1 MSLPEFSIH
10 RPVTVL
16 MGCLIAM
23 LLGGIA
29 FMRIPVDLMPET
41 EYPTLSVNVAYEG
54 VAPEEMETLVARPLE
69 QTLAAA
75 PGLEEITSSSSEGR
89 VSVRCRFAYGT
100 DMNEAA
106 DDLRTRIDRRRS
118 SLPDDIDPPT
128 LYKYDVSQRPV
139 LFLTV
144 AAADMD
150 ARELRHFAE
159 KYIQFRIER
168 VNGIAQARV
177 SGGLRRQI
185 HVDLSLEKLRALK
198 LSVRSVV
205 QTLRSENVNLPV
217 GPVREGRYEVLLR
230 TEGEFKNLNDILDVG
245 VATRNGVPVYIR
257 DIATVEDSHEDI
269 RFMVAVD
276 GKPSVRMFIYKQS
289 GANTVE
295 VSQGVHAEVA
305 DIIRDYPNIAV
316 SVPWDS
322 ADFIQGSIRNVQ
334 QAMLVGGGLAVVV
347 LLFFLRSITS
357 TIIIGIAIPVSIIA
371 TFALMYFNGFTLN
384 IVSFGGL
391 ALGVGMLVDNAI
403 VVLENI
409 YRHREQGTEIKQAA
423 IIGSKEVSTAIS
435 ASTLTTIAVFVPV
448 LFMAGMSAQTFQ
460 QLAWVVSFALLC
472 SLLIATTVVP
482 LLCSRFLPDVASRPR
497 RRGLGGWLYQ
507 KTGDFQERLTD
518 RYGTVISWSLDH
530 RLTVVACATALFA
543 GSLYLAPLIG
553 VELEPEV
560 DDGQIRV
567 NLDLE
572 PGTRAEVT
580 DAVVQR
586 VVQVVR
592 ENVPEIKH
600 IMTESGSSST
610 FRAEGTNQG
619 QLRIELIDQSQ
630 RNRNAAEIVR
640 QLRPLMHVEP
650 GMLIRTRV
658 SSGMHRRR
666 GSGFGDE
673 DRLAVEVRGH
683 DMVTMRGL
691 ANQVRETMISVDGVV
706 NAQVSQRPGLPEMM
720 VTVDRQKATSMGLSV
735 SEVAETLETA
745 IGGTRASMFREEGDE
760 YDIVVRLREE
770 DRLSIGQVPQVPII
784 LPDGSVV
791 STESITRMRRQ
802 EGPFEITRADQERI
816 IIVSGTVA
824 DRDLGSIIADLRT
837 GLAGIDRPNG
847 YEFIFGGEYEEQQ
860 ESFREMS
867 FAAILA
873 LILVYMVMASQFESL
888 RDPFIIL
895 FSIPLALIGIV
906 LMLLLT
912 ETTFNIQGFLGVIV
926 LLGIVVNNAIV
937 LLDYTSRLR
946 REHKWDLREAV
957 ITAGKRRLRPILM
970 TTITTILGL
979 TPMALGLGEGGELQA
994 PMARV
999 VIGGLTTS
1007 TLITL
1012 VFIPVIYMTLEQ
1024 WAEKV
1029 ARRRATAT
1037 SLEPVES
1044 TGD

>member
-10 RPVTVL
+10 RSVTVL

-29 FMRIPVDLMPET
+29 FVRIPVDLMPET
-41 EYPTLSVNVAYEG
+41 EYPTISITVSYEG

-69 QTLAAA
+69 QVLAAA
-75 PGLEEITSSSSEGR
+75 PGVEEITSSSSEGR

-100 DMNEAA
+100 DMDEAA
-106 DDLRTRIDRRRS
+106 NDLRTRIDRRRTT
-118 SLPDDIDPPT
+118 LPDDIDPPT
-128 LYKYDVSQRPV
+128 LYKRDVSQYPV
-139 LFLTV
+139 MYLTV

-150 ARELRHFAE
+150 AKELRHFTE

-185 HVDLSLEKLRALK
+185 HVNLALEKLRALK
-198 LSVRSVV
+198 LSVSLVV
-205 QTLRSENVNLPV
+205 QTLRRENVNLPV
-217 GPVREGRYEVLLR
+217 GPVKEGRYEVLFR
-230 TEGEFKNLNDILDVG
+230 TEGEFKNVKDILDVG

-269 RFMVAVD
+269 RYLVAID

-305 DIIRDYPNIAV
+305 NIIRDYPNIAV

-322 ADFIQGSIRNVQ
+322 AEFIRGSIRNVQ

-357 TIIIGIAIPVSIIA
+357 TLIIGVAIPISVIA

-409 YRHREQGTEIKQAA
+409 HRHREQGIEIKQAA

-472 SLLIATTVVP
+472 SLMIATTVVP

-497 RRGLGGWLYQ
+497 HRGLGGWLYQ
-507 KTGDFQERLTD
+507 KTGDFQERLNG

-543 GSLYLAPLIG
+543 GSLYLAALIG
-553 VELEPEV
+553 IELEPEV
-560 DDGQIRV
+560 DEGQIRV

-572 PGTRAEVT
+572 PGTRAQVT

-586 VVQVVR
+586 VAQVVR
-592 ENVPEIKH
+592 KNVPEVKH
-600 IMTESGSSST
+600 IMTEAGSNST
-610 FRAEGTNQG
+610 WRAEGTNQG
-619 QLRIELIDQSQ
+619 QLRIELIDQSL
-630 RNRNAAEIVR
+630 RDRNAAEIVE

-658 SSGMHRRR
+658 RGMR
-666 GSGFGDE
+666 GRGFGDE
-673 DRLAVEVRGH
+673 DRLSVEVRGH
-683 DMVTMRGL
+683 DMGIMRRL
-691 ANQVRETMISVDGVV
+691 ADQVRETMISVDGVV
-706 NAQVSQRPGLPEMM
+706 NAQVNQRPGLPEML
-720 VTVDRQKATSMGLSV
+720 VSVDRQKATSMGLSV

-760 YDIVVRLREE
+760 YDIVVRLREQ
-770 DRLSIGQVPQVPII
+770 DRLSIGQVPQVPIT

-791 STESITRMRRQ
+791 PAESIIRMRRQ
-802 EGPFEITRADQERI
+802 EGPFEITRVDQERI
-816 IIVSGTVA
+816 IIVSGA
-824 DRDLGSIIADLRT
+824 IAGRDLGSVISDLRT
-837 GLAGIDRPNG
+837 ALAGIDRPKG

-860 ESFREMS
+860 EAFREMS

-946 REHKWDLREAV
+946 REHKWELREAV

-970 TTITTILGL
+970 TTVTTILGL
-979 TPMALGLGEGGELQA
+979 VPMALGLGEGGELQA

-1024 WAEKV
+1024 WAEK
-1029 ARRRATAT
+1029 AALRRATAP
-1037 SLEPVES
+1037 SLEAVES
-1044 TGD
+1044 AGD

>member
-1 MSLPEFSIH
+1 MNLPEFSIH
-10 RPVTVL
+10 RSVTVL

-41 EYPTLSVNVAYEG
+41 EYPTISFNISYAG
-54 VAPEEMETLVARPLE
+54 VAPEEMETLVSRPLE
-69 QTLAAA
+69 QLLAAA
-75 PGLEEITSSSSEGR
+75 PGVEEITSSSSEGR
-89 VSVRCRFAYGT
+89 SSVRCRFAYGT
-100 DMNEAA
+100 DMDEAA
-106 DDLRTRIDRRRS
+106 NDLRTRVDRRRT

-128 LYKYDVSQRPV
+128 LYKYDVSQYPV
-139 LFLTV
+139 MFLTV
-144 AAADMD
+144 ASGEMD
-150 ARELRHFAE
+150 GKELRHFTE

-168 VNGIAQARV
+168 VNGVAQARV

-185 HVDLSLEKLRALK
+185 HVNLALEKLRALN
-198 LSVRSVV
+198 LSVSGVV
-205 QTLRSENVNLPV
+205 QTLRRENINLPV
-217 GPVREGRYEVLLR
+217 GPVREGRYEVLFR

-269 RFMVAVD
+269 RYMVAVD
-276 GKPSVRMFIYKQS
+276 GKPAVRLFIYKQS

-295 VSQGVHAEVA
+295 VSQGVHAEVVNLLKE
-305 DIIRDYPNIAV
+305 YPEIAV
-316 SVPWDS
+316 TAPWDS
-322 ADFIQGSIRNVQ
+322 ADFIRGAIRNVQ
-334 QAMLVGGGLAVVV
+334 QATLVGGGLAVVV

-357 TIIIGIAIPVSIIA
+357 TLIIGVAIPISVIA

-409 YRHREQGTEIKQAA
+409 FRHREQGNEIKQAA

-448 LFMAGMSAQTFQ
+448 LFMGGMSAQTFQ

-472 SLLIATTVVP
+472 SLIIAITVVP
-482 LLCSRFLPDVASRPR
+482 LLCSRFLPDVSAGRE
-497 RRGLGGWLYQ
+497 RGGVGGWFYRTMGSLQ
-507 KTGDFQERLTD
+507 DGLAD
-518 RYGTVISWSLDH
+518 RYGAVISWSLDH
-530 RLTVVACATALFA
+530 RLTVVGCATALFA

-560 DDGQIRV
+560 DEGSVRV
-567 NLDLE
+567 DLDLE
-572 PGTRAEVT
+572 PGTRVEIT

-586 VVQVVR
+586 VARVAR
-592 ENVPEIKH
+592 ENIPEIKH
-600 IMTESGSSST
+600 IMTEAGSAST
-610 FRAEGTNQG
+610 YRAEGTNQG
-619 QLRIELIDQSQ
+619 ELRIELIDQTL
-630 RNRNAAEIVR
+630 RDRNAAAIVKE
-640 QLRPLMHVEP
+640 LRPLMHVEP

-658 SSGMHRRR
+658 SSGMRRR
-666 GSGFGDE
+666 GGFGGD
-673 DRLAVEVRGH
+673 DRLSVEVRGH
-683 DMVTMRGL
+683 DMAIMRRL
-691 ANQVRETMISVDGVV
+691 ADQVRETMMSVDGVV
-706 NAQVSQRPGLPEMM
+706 NSQVSQRPGLPEMLIS
-720 VTVDRQKATSMGLSV
+720 VDRQKATSMGLSV

-760 YDIVVRLREE
+760 YDILVRLREE
-770 DRLSIGQVPQVPII
+770 DRLSIGQVPQVPIT
-784 LPDGSVV
+784 LPNGRVV
-791 STESITRMRRQ
+791 PAESIIRMRRQ

-816 IIVSGTVA
+816 IVVSGTVGGRA
-824 DRDLGSIIADLRT
+824 LGSIVSDLGT
-837 GLAGIDRPNG
+837 ALEEIERPNG
-847 YEFIFGGEYEEQQ
+847 YEFIFGGEFEEQQ
-860 ESFREMS
+860 EAFQEMT

-888 RDPFIIL
+888 RYPFIIL

-912 ETTFNIQGFLGVIV
+912 ETTFNIQGFLGLIV

-937 LLDYTSRLR
+937 LLDYTNQLR
-946 REHKWDLREAV
+946 REHNYELREAV

-979 TPMALGLGEGGELQA
+979 VPMALGLGEGGELQA

-999 VIGGLTTS
+999 IIGGLTTS

-1012 VFIPVIYMTLEQ
+1012 VFIPVVYMTLEQ
-1024 WAEKV
+1024 RTERA
-1029 ARRRATAT
+1029 AQRRAVVGG
-1037 SLEPVES
+1037 LEPVES

>member
-10 RPVTVL
+10 RSVTVL

-41 EYPTLSVNVAYEG
+41 EYPTISINVSYEG
-54 VAPEEMETLVARPLE
+54 VAPEEMETLVSRPLE
-69 QTLAAA
+69 QVLAAA

-89 VSVRCRFAYGT
+89 SSVRCRFAYGT
-100 DMNEAA
+100 DMDEAA
-106 DDLRTRIDRRRS
+106 NDLRTRIDRRRS

-128 LYKYDVSQRPV
+128 LYKYDVSQYSV
-139 LFLTV
+139 MYLTV
-144 AAADMD
+144 ASGEMD
-150 ARELRHFAE
+150 AKELRHFAE

-168 VNGIAQARV
+168 VDGVAQARV

-185 HVDLSLEKLRALK
+185 HVNLVLDKLRSLN
-198 LSVRSVV
+198 LSVSGVV
-205 QTLRSENVNLPV
+205 QTLRRENINLPV
-217 GPVREGRYEVLLR
+217 GPVKEGRYEVLFR
-230 TEGEFKNLNDILDVG
+230 TEGEFKNVNDILNVG

-269 RFMVAVD
+269 RYIVTVD
-276 GKPSVRMFIYKQS
+276 GKPAVRLFIYKQS

-295 VSQGVHAEVA
+295 VSQGVHAVVA
-305 DIIRDYPNIAV
+305 DLIEEYPHIAL
-316 SVPWDS
+316 SSPWDS
-322 ADFIQGSIRNVQ
+322 ADFIRGAIRNVQ
-334 QAMLVGGGLAVVV
+334 QATLVGGGLAVVV

-357 TIIIGIAIPVSIIA
+357 TLIIGVAIPISVIA

-409 YRHREQGTEIKQAA
+409 FRHREQGSEIKQAA
-423 IIGSKEVSTAIS
+423 IVGSKEVSTAIS

-448 LFMAGMSAQTFQ
+448 LFMGGMSAQTFQ

-472 SLLIATTVVP
+472 SLMIAVTVVP
-482 LLCSRFLPDVASRPR
+482 LLCSRFMPDVSSGR
-497 RRGLGGWLYQ
+497 RRSGLGGWFYRQMGNLQ
-507 KTGDFQERLTD
+507 DGLSN
-518 RYGTVISWSLDH
+518 RYGAIISWSLDH
-530 RLTVVACATALFA
+530 RVTVIACATALFA
-543 GSLYLAPLIG
+543 GSLYLLPLIG

-560 DDGQIRV
+560 DEGSIRV
-567 NLDLE
+567 DLDLE
-572 PGTRAEVT
+572 PGTRVEVT
-580 DAVVQR
+580 EAVVQR
-586 VVQVVR
+586 VARIAR
-592 ENVPEIKH
+592 ESIPEIKN
-600 IMTESGSSST
+600 IMTEAGSAST
-610 FRAEGTNQG
+610 YRAEGTNQG
-619 QLRIELIDQSQ
+619 ELRIELIDQNL
-630 RNRNAAEIVR
+630 RDRNAAAIVAE
-640 QLRPLMHVEP
+640 LRPLMHVEP

-658 SSGMHRRR
+658 SSGMRRR
-666 GSGFGDE
+666 GGSD
-673 DRLAVEVRGH
+673 DRLSVEVRGH
-683 DMVTMRGL
+683 DMDIMRRL
-691 ANQVRETMISVDGVV
+691 ADQVRETMMSVDGVV
-706 NAQVSQRPGLPEMM
+706 NSQVSQRPGLPEM
-720 VTVDRQKATSMGLSV
+720 VVSVDRQKATSMGLAV
-735 SEVAETLETA
+735 SEVAEALETA

-770 DRLSIGQVPQVPII
+770 DRLDIGQVAQVPIT

-791 STESITRMRRQ
+791 PAESITRMRRQ
-802 EGPFEITRADQERI
+802 EGPFEITRADQERM

-824 DRDLGSIIADLRT
+824 GRDLGSIVGDLGT
-837 GLAGIDRPNG
+837 ALEGIDRPKG
-847 YEFIFGGEYEEQQ
+847 YEFIFGGEFEEQQ
-860 ESFREMS
+860 EAFREMS
-867 FAAILA
+867 FAAVLA

-906 LMLLLT
+906 LILLLT
-912 ETTFNIQGFLGVIV
+912 GTTFNIQGFLGVIV

-946 REHKWDLREAV
+946 HEHKWDLREAV

-999 VIGGLTTS
+999 IIGGLTTS

-1012 VFIPVIYMTLEQ
+1012 VFIPVVYMTLEQ
-1024 WAEKV
+1024 WAEK
-1029 ARRRATAT
+1029 AALRRTTAT

-1044 TGD
+1044 AGD

>member
-1 MSLPEFSIH
+1 
-10 RPVTVL
+10 

-29 FMRIPVDLMPET
+29 FVRIPVDLMPET
-41 EYPTLSVNVAYEG
+41 EYPTISINVSYEG

-69 QTLAAA
+69 QVLAAA
-75 PGLEEITSSSSEGR
+75 PGVEEITSSSSEGR

-100 DMNEAA
+100 DMDEAA
-106 DDLRTRIDRRRS
+106 NDLRTRIDRRRT

-128 LYKYDVSQRPV
+128 LYKFDVSQYPV
-139 LFLTV
+139 MYLTV

-150 ARELRHFAE
+150 AKELRHFTE

-185 HVDLSLEKLRALK
+185 HVNLVLEKLRALR
-198 LSVRSVV
+198 LSVSRVV
-205 QTLRSENVNLPV
+205 QTLRRENVNLPV
-217 GPVREGRYEVLLR
+217 GPVKEGRYEVLFR
-230 TEGEFKNLNDILDVG
+230 TEGEFKNVKDILDVG

-269 RFMVAVD
+269 RYLVAVD

-305 DIIRDYPNIAV
+305 NIIRDYPNIAV

-322 ADFIQGSIRNVQ
+322 AEFIRGAIRNVQ
-334 QAMLVGGGLAVVV
+334 QATLVGGGLAVVV

-357 TIIIGIAIPVSIIA
+357 TLIIGVAIPISVIA

-391 ALGVGMLVDNAI
+391 ALGVGMLVDNSI

-409 YRHREQGTEIKQAA
+409 YRHREQGIEIKQAA

-472 SLLIATTVVP
+472 SLMIATTVVP

-507 KTGDFQERLTD
+507 KTGDFQERLAD
-518 RYGTVISWSLDH
+518 RYGAVISWSLDH

-543 GSLYLAPLIG
+543 GSLYLAALIG
-553 VELEPEV
+553 IELEPEV
-560 DDGQIRV
+560 DEGQIRV

-572 PGTRAEVT
+572 PGTRAQVT

-600 IMTESGSSST
+600 IMTEAGSNST
-610 FRAEGTNQG
+610 WRAEGTNQG
-619 QLRIELIDQSQ
+619 QLRIELIDQSL
-630 RNRNAAEIVR
+630 RDRNAAEIVE

-658 SSGMHRRR
+658 SSGRR

-673 DRLAVEVRGH
+673 DRLSVEVRGH
-683 DMVTMRGL
+683 DMGIMRRL
-691 ANQVRETMISVDGVV
+691 ADQVRETMMSVDGVA
-706 NAQVSQRPGLPEMM
+706 NAQVKQRPGLPEML
-720 VTVDRQKATSMGLSV
+720 VSVDRQKATSMGLSV

-760 YDIVVRLREE
+760 YDIVVRLREQ
-770 DRLSIGQVPQVPII
+770 DRLSIGQVPQVPIT

-791 STESITRMRRQ
+791 PAESITRMRRQ
-802 EGPFEITRADQERI
+802 EGPFEITRVDQERI
-816 IIVSGTVA
+816 IIVSGAVVG
-824 DRDLGSIIADLRT
+824 RDLGSIVSDLQT
-837 GLAGIDRPNG
+837 ALGGIDKDKG

-860 ESFREMS
+860 EAFREMS

-946 REHKWDLREAV
+946 REHKWELREAV

-970 TTITTILGL
+970 TTVTTILGL

-1024 WAEKV
+1024 WAEK
-1029 ARRRATAT
+1029 AALRRATAP
-1037 SLEPVES
+1037 SLEAVES
-1044 TGD
+1044 AGD